1 MSNPDPIVIH
11 LQAKDDGVNEV
22 FDSAT
27 RATKK
32 NEKAVKDIL
41 KKMEDYKETLGMT
54 KQQLEI
60 YRLKQ
65 ANATKEQ
72 IKAAEK
78 LHHLTNLK
86 QKDIEKNKALSGSL
100 RMIRGGFGQVGHQIQ
115 DVAVQAQMGT
125 DAFIIL
131 GQQGSQVASLFGP
144 GGAML
149 GALLAV
155 GAAIK
160 VGLTS
165 EVADASQE
173 VEDFVSKVTEQRKE
187 LGMLS
192 VAEIAYQNILDT
204 RVRQDARDQTA
215 DYITELA
222 DIPEKL
228 EKAARFEAR
237 LNGARKM
244 NNQGMALMAK
254 ALLLLNGTTEE
265 LTRRQEDLENKI
277 KENTEALAPNTQ
289 AELDAA
295 EAERERKRT
304 LEELVKGFEDQAN
317 AATKSARA
325 LAIQQAVSKGA
336 EQSDLDRINSAFD
349 AMDAEAERQE
359 QLRQTQAAERLA
371 QAEAKRAAA
380 AEKKRLDDLL
390 NSLIDFSVGR
400 EGVLERTFAQ
410 ELAIIQ
416 NASLEAVGS
425 EDRRNRL
432 IEALRARHKKNLA
445 KLEGKPEEEETDT
458 EDEKQRKLIK
468 SIKDLQALRKN
479 AIQDIKD
486 ERTVFEEAQIAKIA
500 AIQAAAQAEI
510 ISETEKKEALN
521 ALRQADLENQLDAQL
536 KLVGG
541 LQHLEQSAEDAM
553 MQFITQGQSA
563 SEAMR
568 TLGRSIMDE
577 LLKSIIKMGIERVK
591 QAVIAKQ
598 VEAGALSSSVMANA
612 AAMAKIGAA
621 AATPAALVATATA
634 GGAAAAGAAGL
645 TSTVGLAQ
653 ALAAAGGSF
662 EGGGFTGMGARSG
675 GIDGRGGF
683 PAILHPN
690 ETVID
695 HTRGQGQGITI
706 INNIDASGNQD
717 VDEKIAIAVTQSSRQ
732 TVEQVHNMMR
742 RGRM

>member
-1 MSNPDPIVIH
+1 MSNTDPIVIQI
-11 LQAKDDGVNEV
+11 QAKDDGVNEV

-32 NEKAVKDIL
+32 NEKAVKDTL
-41 KKMEDYKETLGMT
+41 KRMEDYRKTLGMT

-60 YRLKQ
+60 YRLEQKG
-65 ANATKEQ
+65 ATAAQIEAAKRLQRLTELKE
-72 IKAAEK
+72 
-78 LHHLTNLK
+78 
-86 QKDIEKNKALSGSL
+86 KDIQKNKNLNGSL

-173 VEDFVSKVTEQRKE
+173 VEEFVNKITEQRRE

-192 VAEIAYQNILDT
+192 VAELAYQNILDT
-204 RVRQDARDQTA
+204 RLRQDVRDQTA

-237 LNGARKM
+237 LRGARNT
-244 NNQGMALMAK
+244 NNVMMELMALT
-254 ALLLLNGTTEE
+254 LLKLNGSTQE
-265 LTRRQEDLENKI
+265 LEDRQTDLTNKI
-277 KENTEALAPNTQ
+277 NENTEALKPNIQ
-289 AELDAA
+289 SELDAA
-295 EAERERKRT
+295 EAEKERKQT
-304 LEELVKGFEDQAN
+304 LEALVKGFEDQAA
-317 AATKSARA
+317 AATMSARA
-325 LAIQQAVSKGA
+325 LAIQQAVNKGA
-336 EQSDLDRINSAFD
+336 EQGELDRINAAFD
-349 AMDAEAERQE
+349 AMDAEKERQRV
-359 QLRQTQAAERLA
+359 LRETQAQDKAA
-371 QAEAKRAAA
+371 QAAAQRAAA
-380 AEKKRLDDLL
+380 AEQRRLDDLIK
-390 NSLIDFSVGR
+390 SVGDFALGR
-400 EGVLERTFAQ
+400 EGVLERTFNA
-410 ELAIIQ
+410 ELAMLQ
-416 NASLEAVGS
+416 NASLDAVGT
-425 EDRRNRL
+425 EARRNEL
-432 IEALRARHKKNLA
+432 IEALRERHKQNLA
-445 KLEGKPEEEETDT
+445 KLEGKDEDT
-458 EDEKQRKLIK
+458 GEDADDDDIVKRIK
-468 SIKDLQALRKN
+468 SLQKLRDTALEGIRT
-479 AIQDIKD
+479 
-486 ERTVFEEAQIAKIA
+486 ERQAFEEAQIAKIA
-500 AIQAAAQAEI
+500 AVQAAADANI
-510 ISETEKKEALN
+510 ITETEKDAALR

-536 KLVGG
+536 KLIGG

-568 TLGRSIMDE
+568 MLGRSIMDE
-577 LLKSIIKMGIERVK
+577 LLSSIIKMGIERVK

-621 AATPAALVATATA
+621 AATPAALVATATM
-634 GGAAAAGAAGL
+634 GGATAAASAGL

>member
-1 MSNPDPIVIH
+1 MSNTDPIVIQI
-11 LQAKDDGVNEV
+11 QAKDDGVNEV

-32 NEKAVKDIL
+32 NEKAVKDTL
-41 KKMEDYKETLGMT
+41 KRMEDYRKTLGMT

-60 YRLKQ
+60 YRLEQKG
-65 ANATKEQ
+65 ATAAQIEAAKRLQRLTELKE
-72 IKAAEK
+72 
-78 LHHLTNLK
+78 
-86 QKDIEKNKALSGSL
+86 KDIQKNKNLNGSL

-173 VEDFVSKVTEQRKE
+173 VEEFVNKITEQRRE

-192 VAEIAYQNILDT
+192 VAELAYQNILDT
-204 RVRQDARDQTA
+204 RLRQDVRDQTA

-237 LNGARKM
+237 LRGARNT
-244 NNQGMALMAK
+244 NNVMMELMALT
-254 ALLLLNGTTEE
+254 LLKLNGSTQE
-265 LTRRQEDLENKI
+265 LEDRQTDLTNKI
-277 KENTEALAPNTQ
+277 NENTEALKPNIQ
-289 AELDAA
+289 SELDAA
-295 EAERERKRT
+295 EAEKERKQT
-304 LEELVKGFEDQAN
+304 LEALVKGFEDQAA
-317 AATKSARA
+317 AATMSARA
-325 LAIQQAVSKGA
+325 LAIQQAVNKGA
-336 EQSDLDRINSAFD
+336 EQGELDRINAAFD
-349 AMDAEAERQE
+349 AMDAEKERQRV
-359 QLRQTQAAERLA
+359 LRETQAQDRAA
-371 QAEAKRAAA
+371 QAAAQRAAA
-380 AEKKRLDDLL
+380 AEQRRLDDLIK
-390 NSLIDFSVGR
+390 SVGDFALGR
-400 EGVLERTFAQ
+400 EGVLERTFNA
-410 ELAIIQ
+410 ELAMLQ
-416 NASLEAVGS
+416 NASLDAVGT
-425 EDRRNRL
+425 EARRNEL
-432 IEALRARHKKNLA
+432 IEALRERHKQNLA
-445 KLEGKPEEEETDT
+445 KLEGKDEDT
-458 EDEKQRKLIK
+458 GEDADDDDIVKRIK
-468 SIKDLQALRKN
+468 SLQKLRDTALEGIRT
-479 AIQDIKD
+479 
-486 ERTVFEEAQIAKIA
+486 ERQAFEEAQIAKIA
-500 AIQAAAQAEI
+500 AVQAAADANI
-510 ISETEKKEALN
+510 ITETEKDAALR

-536 KLVGG
+536 KLIGG
-541 LQHLEQSAEDAM
+541 LQHLEQSAEEAM

-563 SEAMR
+563 SEAMKM
-568 TLGRSIMDE
+568 LGRSIMDE
-577 LLKSIIKMGIERVK
+577 LLSSIIKMGIERVK

-598 VEAGALSSSVMANA
+598 VESGALSSSVMANA

-621 AATPAALVATATA
+621 AATPAALVATATM
-634 GGAAAAGAAGL
+634 GGATAAASAGL

-695 HTRGQGQGITI
+695 HTKGQGQGITI

>member
-1 MSNPDPIVIH
+1 MSNTDPIVIQI
-11 LQAKDDGVNEV
+11 QAKDDGVNEV

-32 NEKAVKDIL
+32 NEKAVKDTL
-41 KKMEDYKETLGMT
+41 KRMEDYRKTLGMT

-60 YRLKQ
+60 YRLEQ
-65 ANATKEQ
+65 NNATKEQ
-72 IKAAEK
+72 IEAAK
-78 LHHLTNLK
+78 RIQRLTELK
-86 QKDIEKNKALSGSL
+86 EKDIQKNKNLNGSL

-173 VEDFVSKVTEQRKE
+173 VEEFVNKITEQRRE

-192 VAEIAYQNILDT
+192 VAELAYQNILDT
-204 RVRQDARDQTA
+204 RLRQDVRDQTA

-222 DIPEKL
+222 DLPEKL
-228 EKAARFEAR
+228 ENAARFEAR
-237 LNGARKM
+237 LRGARKT
-244 NNQGMALMAK
+244 NNFMMMGMAKVMLM
-254 ALLLLNGTTEE
+254 LNGTTDE
-265 LTRRQEDLENKI
+265 LNQSEQDLTNKI
-277 KENTEALAPNTQ
+277 KENTEALKPNIQ
-289 AELDAA
+289 SELEAA
-295 EAERERKRT
+295 EAEKERKKT
-304 LEELVKGFEDQAN
+304 LEDLVKGFEDQAE
-317 AATKSARA
+317 AARLSAHE
-325 LAIQQAVSKGA
+325 LARQQAITKGA
-336 EQSDLDRINSAFD
+336 TQDDLDRIDAAFA
-349 AMDAEAERQE
+349 AMDAEAKKQE
-359 QLRQTQAAERLA
+359 AARKKRAEDKKAEADAER
-371 QAEAKRAAA
+371 RAR
-380 AEKKRLDDLL
+380 AEKKREEDLL
-390 NSLIDFSVGR
+390 QSLIDFSVGR
-400 EGVLERTFAQ
+400 EGILERTFAE
-410 ELAIIQ
+410 ELAIIE
-416 NASLEAVGS
+416 NASLKAVGS
-425 EDRRNRL
+425 EERRNRL
-432 IEALRARHKKNLA
+432 IEALRERHKQNLA
-445 KLEGKPEEEETDT
+445 KLEGKPEEEEADT
-458 EDEKQRKLIK
+458 EDEKQKKLIK
-468 SIKDLQALRKN
+468 NIKDLQALRKQ
-479 AIQDIKD
+479 AIQGIQD
-486 ERTVFEEAQIAKIA
+486 ERAVFEEAMIAKIA
-500 AIQAAAQAEI
+500 SIQAARDAEI
-510 ISETEKKEALN
+510 ISETEKKAALQ

-536 KLVGG
+536 RLVGG

-568 TLGRSIMDE
+568 MLGRSIMDE

-621 AATPAALVATATA
+621 AATPAALVSVATA

-645 TSTVGLAQ
+645 YSTVGLAQ

>member
-1 MSNPDPIVIH
+1 MSNTDPIVIQI
-11 LQAKDDGVNEV
+11 QAKDDGVNEV

-32 NEKAVKDIL
+32 NEKAVKDTL
-41 KKMEDYKETLGMT
+41 KRMEDYRKTLGMT

-60 YRLKQ
+60 YRLEQ
-65 ANATKEQ
+65 NNASKEQ
-72 IKAAEK
+72 IEAAK
-78 LHHLTNLK
+78 RIQRLTELK
-86 QKDIEKNKALSGSL
+86 EKDIQKNKNLNGSL

-165 EVADASQE
+165 EVAEASQE
-173 VEDFVSKVTEQRKE
+173 VEEFVNKITEQRRE

-192 VAEIAYQNILDT
+192 VAELAYQNILDT
-204 RVRQDARDQTA
+204 RLRQDVRDQTA

-222 DIPEKL
+222 DLPEKL
-228 EKAARFEAR
+228 ENAARFEAR
-237 LNGARKM
+237 LRGARRT
-244 NNQGMALMAK
+244 NNFMMMGMAKVMLM
-254 ALLLLNGTTEE
+254 LNGTTDE
-265 LTRRQEDLENKI
+265 LNQSEEDLTNKI
-277 KENTEALAPNTQ
+277 KENTEALKPNVQ
-289 AELDAA
+289 SELDAA
-295 EAERERKRT
+295 EAEKERKKT
-304 LEELVKGFEDQAN
+304 LEDLVRGFEDQAE
-317 AATKSARA
+317 AARLSAHE
-325 LAIQQAVSKGA
+325 LARHQAITKGA
-336 EQSDLDRINSAFD
+336 TQDDLDRIDAAFA
-349 AMDAEAERQE
+349 AMDAEKERQRV
-359 QLRQTQAAERLA
+359 LRETQAADARA
-371 QAEAKRAAA
+371 QAEAQRAAA
-380 AEKKRLDDLL
+380 AEQRRLDDLIR
-390 NSLIDFSVGR
+390 SVGDFALGR
-400 EGVLERTFAQ
+400 EGVLERTFNA
-410 ELAIIQ
+410 ELAMLQ
-416 NASLEAVGS
+416 NASLDAVGT
-425 EDRRNRL
+425 EARRNEL
-432 IEALRARHKKNLA
+432 IEALRERHKQNLA
-445 KLEGKPEEEETDT
+445 KLEGKPEEQEADT
-458 EDEKQRKLIK
+458 EDEKQKKLIK
-468 SIKDLQALRKN
+468 NIKDLQALRKQ
-479 AIQDIKD
+479 AIQGIQD
-486 ERTVFEEAQIAKIA
+486 ERAVFEEAMIAKIA
-500 AIQAAAQAEI
+500 SIQAARDAEI
-510 ISETEKKEALN
+510 ISETEKKAALQ

-536 KLVGG
+536 RLIGG
-541 LQHLEQSAEDAM
+541 LQHLEQSAEEAM

-568 TLGRSIMDE
+568 MLGRSIMDE
-577 LLKSIIKMGIERVK
+577 LLSSLIKMGIERVK

-598 VEAGALSSSVMANA
+598 VEAGALTSSVMANA

-621 AATPAALVATATA
+621 AATPAALVATATM
-634 GGAAAAGAAGL
+634 GGATAAAAAGL

-662 EGGGFTGMGARSG
+662 EGGGFTGMGSRSG

>member
-1 MSNPDPIVIH
+1 MSTTDPIVIH
-11 LQAKDDGVNEV
+11 IQAKDDGVNEV

-32 NEKAVKDIL
+32 NEKAVKDTL
-41 KKMEDYKETLGMT
+41 KRMEDYRKTLGMT
-54 KQQLEI
+54 KQELEI

-65 ANATKEQ
+65 KDATAEQ
-72 IKAAEK
+72 IEAAK
-78 LHHLTNLK
+78 RLQRLTELK
-86 QKDIEKNKALSGSL
+86 EKDIQKNKNLNGSL

-173 VEDFVSKVTEQRKE
+173 VEEFVSKITEQRQE

-192 VAEIAYQNILDT
+192 VAELAYQNILDT
-204 RVRQDARDQTA
+204 RLRQDVRDQTA

-222 DIPEKL
+222 DLPEKL
-228 EKAARFEAR
+228 ENAARFEAR
-237 LNGARKM
+237 LRGARRL
-244 NNQGMALMAK
+244 NNFMMMGMAKVMLM
-254 ALLLLNGTTEE
+254 LNGTTDE
-265 LTRRQEDLENKI
+265 LNQSEEDLTNRI
-277 KENTEALAPNTQ
+277 KENTEALKPNIQ
-289 AELDAA
+289 SELDAA
-295 EAERERKRT
+295 EAEKERKKT
-304 LEELVKGFEDQAN
+304 LEALVKGFEDQAA
-317 AATKSARA
+317 AATMSARA

-336 EQSDLDRINSAFD
+336 KQGELDRINAAFD
-349 AMDAEAERQE
+349 AMDAEKERQRV
-359 QLRQTQAAERLA
+359 LRETQAADKKA
-371 QAEAKRAAA
+371 QAEAQRAAA
-380 AEKKRLDDLL
+380 AEQRRLDDL
-390 NSLIDFSVGR
+390 IKSVGDFALGR
-400 EGVLERTFAQ
+400 QGVLERTFNA
-410 ELAIIQ
+410 ELTMLQ
-416 NASLEAVGS
+416 NASLDAVGT
-425 EDRRNRL
+425 EARRNEL
-432 IEALRARHKKNLA
+432 IEALRARHKQNLA
-445 KLEGKPEEEETDT
+445 KLEGKDEDT
-458 EDEKQRKLIK
+458 GEDADDDDIVKRIK
-468 SIKDLQALRKN
+468 SLQKLRDTALEGIRT
-479 AIQDIKD
+479 
-486 ERTVFEEAQIAKIA
+486 ERQAFEEAQIAKIA
-500 AIQAAAQAEI
+500 AVQAAADANI
-510 ISETEKKEALN
+510 ITETEKKAALD

-536 KLVGG
+536 RLIGG
-541 LQHLEQSAEDAM
+541 LQHLEQSAEEAM

-568 TLGRSIMDE
+568 MLGRSIMDE
-577 LLKSIIKMGIERVK
+577 LLSSLIKMGIERVK

-598 VEAGALSSSVMANA
+598 VEAGALTSSVMANA

-621 AATPAALVATATA
+621 AATPAALVATATM
-634 GGAAAAGAAGL
+634 GGATAAAAAGL

-662 EGGGFTGMGARSG
+662 EGGGFTGMGSRSG

>member
-1 MSNPDPIVIH
+1 MSTTDPIVIH
-11 LQAKDDGVNEV
+11 IQAKDDGVNEV

-32 NEKAVKDIL
+32 NEKAVKDTL
-41 KKMEDYKETLGMT
+41 KRMEDYRKTLGMT

-60 YRLKQ
+60 YRLEQKG
-65 ANATKEQ
+65 ATTAQIEAAKRLQRLTELKE
-72 IKAAEK
+72 
-78 LHHLTNLK
+78 
-86 QKDIEKNKALSGSL
+86 KDIQKNKNLNGSL

-173 VEDFVSKVTEQRKE
+173 VEEFVNKITEQRRE

-192 VAEIAYQNILDT
+192 VAELAYQNILDT
-204 RVRQDARDQTA
+204 RLRQDVRDQTA
-215 DYITELA
+215 DYIKELA
-222 DIPEKL
+222 DLPEKL
-228 EKAARFEAR
+228 EKAEHLEKKLAFAKRMGNY
-237 LNGARKM
+237 LNIA
-244 NNQGMALMAK
+244 MAK
-254 ALLLLNGTTEE
+254 GLLMLNGTTEE
-265 LTRRQEDLENKI
+265 LNQSEEDLTNRI
-277 KENTEALAPNTQ
+277 KENTEALKPNVQ
-289 AELDAA
+289 SELEAA
-295 EAERERKRT
+295 EAEKERKKT
-304 LEELVKGFEDQAN
+304 LEDLVKGFEDQAE

-325 LAIQQAVSKGA
+325 LAIQQAVNKGA
-336 EQSDLDRINSAFD
+336 EQGELDRINAAFD
-349 AMDAEAERQE
+349 AMDAEKERQRV
-359 QLRQTQAAERLA
+359 LRETQAADRAA
-371 QAEAKRAAA
+371 QAAAQRAAA
-380 AEKKRLDDLL
+380 AEQRRLNDLIK
-390 NSLIDFSVGR
+390 SVGDFALGR
-400 EGVLERTFAQ
+400 EGVLERTFNA
-410 ELAIIQ
+410 ELAMLQ
-416 NASLEAVGS
+416 NASLEAVGTES
-425 EDRRNRL
+425 RRNEL
-432 IEALRARHKKNLA
+432 IEALRARHKQNLA
-445 KLEGKPEEEETDT
+445 KLEGKDEDT
-458 EDEKQRKLIK
+458 GEDANDDDIVKRIK
-468 SIKDLQALRKN
+468 SLQKLRDTALEGIRT
-479 AIQDIKD
+479 
-486 ERTVFEEAQIAKIA
+486 ERQAFEEAQIAKIA
-500 AIQAAAQAEI
+500 AVQAAADANI
-510 ISETEKKEALN
+510 ITETEKDAALR

-541 LQHLEQSAEDAM
+541 LQHLEQSAEEAM

-568 TLGRSIMDE
+568 MLGRSIMDE
-577 LLKSIIKMGIERVK
+577 LLSSIIKMGIERVK

-612 AAMAKIGAA
+612 AAMAKIGAS
-621 AATPAALVATATA
+621 AATPAALVATATM
-634 GGAAAAGAAGL
+634 GGATAAAAAGL

-662 EGGGFTGMGARSG
+662 EGGGFTGMGSRSG

>member
-1 MSNPDPIVIH
+1 MSNTDPIVIQI
-11 LQAKDDGVNEV
+11 QAKDDGVNEV

-32 NEKAVKDIL
+32 NEKAVKDTL
-41 KKMEDYKETLGMT
+41 KRMEDYRKTLGMT

-60 YRLKQ
+60 YRLEQKG
-65 ANATKEQ
+65 ATAAQIEAAKRLQRLTELKE
-72 IKAAEK
+72 
-78 LHHLTNLK
+78 
-86 QKDIEKNKALSGSL
+86 KDIQKNKNLNGSL

-173 VEDFVSKVTEQRKE
+173 VEEFVNKITEQRRE

-192 VAEIAYQNILDT
+192 VAELAYQNILDT
-204 RVRQDARDQTA
+204 RLRQDVRDQTA
-215 DYITELA
+215 NYITELA

-228 EKAARFEAR
+228 ELAARFEAR
-237 LNGARKM
+237 LRGARNS
-244 NNQGMALMAK
+244 NNVMMELMALT
-254 ALLLLNGTTEE
+254 LLKLNGSTDE
-265 LTRRQEDLENKI
+265 LNQSEEDLTNKI
-277 KENTEALAPNTQ
+277 KENTEALKPNVQ
-289 AELDAA
+289 SELDAA
-295 EAERERKRT
+295 EAEKERKKT
-304 LEELVKGFEDQAN
+304 LEALVKGFEDQAA
-317 AATKSARA
+317 AATMSARA
-325 LAIQQAVSKGA
+325 LAIQQAVNKGA
-336 EQSDLDRINSAFD
+336 EQGELDRINAAFD
-349 AMDAEAERQE
+349 AMDAEKERQRV
-359 QLRQTQAAERLA
+359 LRETQAQDRAA
-371 QAEAKRAAA
+371 QAAAQRAAA
-380 AEKKRLDDLL
+380 AEQRRLNDLI
-390 NSLIDFSVGR
+390 NSVIDFSVGR

-432 IEALRARHKKNLA
+432 IEALRERHKQNLA
-445 KLEGKPEEEETDT
+445 KLEGKDEDT
-458 EDEKQRKLIK
+458 GEDADDDDIVKRIK
-468 SIKDLQALRKN
+468 SLQKLRDTALEGIRT
-479 AIQDIKD
+479 
-486 ERTVFEEAQIAKIA
+486 ERQAFEEAQIAKIA
-500 AIQAAAQAEI
+500 AVQAAADANI
-510 ISETEKKEALN
+510 ITETEKKAALD
-521 ALRQADLENQLDAQL
+521 ALRQADLESQLDAQL
-536 KLVGG
+536 RLIGG
-541 LQHLEQSAEDAM
+541 LQHLEQSAEEAM

-568 TLGRSIMDE
+568 MLGRSIMDE
-577 LLKSIIKMGIERVK
+577 LLSSLIKMGIERVK

-598 VEAGALSSSVMANA
+598 VEAGALTSSVMANA

-621 AATPAALVATATA
+621 AATPAALVATATM
-634 GGAAAAGAAGL
+634 GGATAAAAAGL

-695 HTRGQGQGITI
+695 HTKGQGQGITI

>member
-1 MSNPDPIVIH
+1 VSNTDPIVIQI
-11 LQAKDDGVNEV
+11 QAKDDGVNEV

-32 NEKAVKDIL
+32 NEKAVKDTL
-41 KKMEDYKETLGMT
+41 KRMEDYRKTLGMT

-60 YRLKQ
+60 YRLEQ
-65 ANATKEQ
+65 NNATKEQ
-72 IKAAEK
+72 IEAAK
-78 LHHLTNLK
+78 RIQRLTELK
-86 QKDIEKNKALSGSL
+86 EKDIQKNKNLNGSL

-173 VEDFVSKVTEQRKE
+173 VEEFVNKITEQRRE

-192 VAEIAYQNILDT
+192 VAELAYQNILDT
-204 RVRQDARDQTA
+204 RLRQDVRDQTA

-222 DIPEKL
+222 DLPEKL
-228 EKAARFEAR
+228 ENAARFEAR
-237 LNGARKM
+237 LRGARKT
-244 NNQGMALMAK
+244 NNFMMMGMAKVMLM
-254 ALLLLNGTTEE
+254 LNGTTDE
-265 LTRRQEDLENKI
+265 LNQSEQDLTNKI
-277 KENTEALAPNTQ
+277 KENTEALKPNIQ
-289 AELDAA
+289 SELEAA
-295 EAERERKRT
+295 EAEKERKKT
-304 LEELVKGFEDQAN
+304 LEDLVKGFEDQAE
-317 AATKSARA
+317 AARLSAHE
-325 LAIQQAVSKGA
+325 LARQQAITKGA
-336 EQSDLDRINSAFD
+336 TQDDLDRIDAAFA
-349 AMDAEAERQE
+349 AMDAEAKKQE
-359 QLRQTQAAERLA
+359 AARKKRAEDKKAEADAER
-371 QAEAKRAAA
+371 RAR
-380 AEKKRLDDLL
+380 AEKKREEDLL
-390 NSLIDFSVGR
+390 QSLIDFSVGR
-400 EGVLERTFAQ
+400 EGILERTFAE
-410 ELAIIQ
+410 ELAIIE
-416 NASLEAVGS
+416 NASLKAVGS
-425 EDRRNRL
+425 EERRNRL
-432 IEALRARHKKNLA
+432 IEALRERHKQNLA
-445 KLEGKPEEEETDT
+445 KLEGKPEEEEADT
-458 EDEKQRKLIK
+458 EDEKQKKLIK
-468 SIKDLQALRKN
+468 NIKDLQALRKQ
-479 AIQDIKD
+479 AIQGIQD
-486 ERTVFEEAQIAKIA
+486 ERAVFEEAMIAKIA
-500 AIQAAAQAEI
+500 SIQAARDAEI
-510 ISETEKKEALN
+510 ISETEKKAALQ

-536 KLVGG
+536 RLVGG

-568 TLGRSIMDE
+568 MLGRSIMDE

-621 AATPAALVATATA
+621 AATPAALVSVATA

-645 TSTVGLAQ
+645 YSTVGLAQ

>member
-32 NEKAVKDIL
+32 NEKAVKDTL
-41 KKMEDYKETLGMT
+41 KRMQDYRKTLGMT

-60 YRLKQ
+60 YRLEQ
-65 ANATKEQ
+65 NNATKEQ
-72 IKAAEK
+72 IEAAK
-78 LHHLTNLK
+78 RIQRLTELK
-86 QKDIEKNKALSGSL
+86 EKDIQKNKNLNGSL

-131 GQQGSQVASLFGP
+131 GQQGSQVASLCGR

-149 GALLAV
+149 RALLAV
-155 GAAIK
+155 GAANK

-173 VEDFVSKVTEQRKE
+173 VEEFVNKITEQRQE

-192 VAEIAYQNILDT
+192 VAELAYQNILDT
-204 RVRQDARDQTA
+204 RLRQDVRDQTA
-215 DYITELA
+215 NYITELA
-222 DIPEKL
+222 DLPEKL
-228 EKAARFEAR
+228 EHAAHLEAR
-237 LNGARKM
+237 LRGARRT
-244 NNQGMALMAK
+244 NNFMMMGMVKVMLM
-254 ALLLLNGTTEE
+254 LNGTTDE
-265 LTRRQEDLENKI
+265 LNQSEEDLTNKI
-277 KENTEALAPNTQ
+277 KENTEALKPNIQ
-289 AELDAA
+289 SELEAA
-295 EAERERKRT
+295 EAEKERKKT
-304 LEELVKGFEDQAN
+304 LKDLVKGFEDQAE
-317 AATKSARA
+317 AARLSAQE
-325 LAIQQAVSKGA
+325 LARQQAITKGA
-336 EQSDLDRINSAFD
+336 TQDDLDRIDAAFA
-349 AMDAEAERQE
+349 AMDAEAKKQE
-359 QLRQTQAAERLA
+359 AARKKRAEDKKAEADAER
-371 QAEAKRAAA
+371 RAR
-380 AEKKRLDDLL
+380 AEKKREEDLL
-390 NSLIDFSVGR
+390 QSLIDFSVGR

-425 EDRRNRL
+425 EERRNRL
-432 IEALRARHKKNLA
+432 IEALRERHKQNLA
-445 KLEGKPEEEETDT
+445 KLEGKDEDT
-458 EDEKQRKLIK
+458 GEDADDGDIVKRIK
-468 SIKDLQALRKN
+468 SLQKLRDTALEGIRT
-479 AIQDIKD
+479 
-486 ERTVFEEAQIAKIA
+486 ERQAFEEAQIAKIA
-500 AIQAAAQAEI
+500 AVQAAADANI
-510 ISETEKKEALN
+510 ITETEKDAALR

-541 LQHLEQSAEDAM
+541 LQHLEQSAEEAM

-568 TLGRSIMDE
+568 MLGRSIMDE
-577 LLKSIIKMGIERVK
+577 LLSSIIKMGIERVK

-598 VEAGALSSSVMANA
+598 VESGALASSVMANA

-634 GGAAAAGAAGL
+634 GGAAAAAATGL

-662 EGGGFTGMGARSG
+662 EGGGFTGTGSRSG